1 VALRVPGLFEDEGK
15 RNMTY
20 VLVDGSLMEFCSLPR
35 QVFVK
40 KIGGYERVA
49 WDGDFLLYALRN
61 D

>member
-1 VALRVPGLFEDEGK
+1 
-15 RNMTY
+15 MTY